1 MAGTDPAGE
10 EDAEPLQWF
19 RDNQA
24 MFAALGSLATVA
36 AVIVGGYALTQTNK
50 QLEAT
55 RKQLEASTMYNI
67 QKDGRELMVSTE
79 RDAEVWDYLFRY
91 EAAREPYPAELKARA
106 DRQLWLI
113 MQFYS
118 SVSNQ
123 RSSRTDFVPLPV
135 S

>member
-1 MAGTDPAGE
+1 
-10 EDAEPLQWF
+10 
-19 RDNQA
+19 